1 MYNSVMNCFKKC
13 FNLKELEC
21 LYASMIKNNAV
32 QDCFYMNQFIT
43 TCSTFRR
50 TDYAVRAFTEMESPN
65 AYVYNAIIKAFIHC
79 LNPVQA
85 LHFYL
90 SMLRA
95 GVSPSSYTFPS
106 VIKGCV
112 LVSDLGFGES
122 VHGQIFRF
130 GFGSN
135 VFVQTSLIDFYSG
148 FGRLVGAR
156 QVFDEIPERDG
167 FVWTTM
173 LSGYSRGGDMGS
185 ARRLFDEMPERNVA
199 TWNSLINGYARVRD
213 MGSCELLFR
222 EMPEKDLISWTTMI
236 SCYSQNKL
244 YSEALTVFS
253 EMRMN
258 GVRPDEVTMTTV
270 ISSCAHLGALDLG
283 KDIHLYVM
291 QNGFELD
298 VYIGSALIDMY
309 AKCGSLERALVV
321 FFKLQ
326 EKNLFCWNSI
336 IEGLAVHG
344 LAEEA
349 ISMFGRMEKDNIK
362 PNGVTFISVLS
373 ACTHAGLVEVGRRWF
388 KKMTHELSITPQI
401 EHYGCMVD
409 LLCKAGLFEDALE
422 LIQSMTMEPNAII
435 WGAVLGGS
443 KLYKNL
449 DIAQVAAN
457 MLMVLE
463 PNNSGYYSLLVSM
476 HADANRWNEVAKT
489 RSAMKEL
496 GVEKSCPGSSWIEME
511 SKIHQFAASDKC
523 HPAASQIY
531 SLLHELENQL
541 KLYGHVLE
549 FKFFT

>member
-1 MYNSVMNCFKKC
+1 MKC
-13 FNLKELEC
+13 LKRCSNLKQLEC
-21 LYASMIKNNAV
+21 LYALMIKNNAI

-43 TCSTFRR
+43 SCSTFRR
-50 TDYAVRAFTEMESPN
+50 TDYAVVAFEQMESPN
-65 AYVYNAIIKAFIHC
+65 AFVYNAIIKGFIHC
-79 LNPVQA
+79 LNPIQA
-85 LHFYL
+85 LHFYV

-95 GVSPSSYTFPS
+95 GVSPTSYTFPS

-112 LVSDLGFGES
+112 LVSCLGFGES
-122 VHGQIFRF
+122 VHGQVLRT
-130 GFGSN
+130 GFVSN

-148 FGRLVGAR
+148 FDRLLGAR
-156 QVFDEIPERDG
+156 QVFDEMPERDA

-185 ARRLFDEMPERNVA
+185 ARALFDEMPERNVA
-199 TWNSLINGYARVRD
+199 TWNSLINGYARVGD
-213 MGSCELLFR
+213 VVNCELLFG
-222 EMPEKDLISWTTMI
+222 EMTEKDLISWTTMI

-244 YSEALTVFS
+244 YREALTVFD

-283 KDIHLYVM
+283 KGIHLYVM

-298 VYIGSALIDMY
+298 VFIGSALIDMY

-321 FFKLQ
+321 FYKLR
-326 EKNLFCWNSI
+326 EKNLFCWNSV

-344 LAEEA
+344 NAEEA
-349 ISMFGRMEKDNIK
+349 LSMFGRMEKENVK
-362 PNGVTFISVLS
+362 PNGITFISVLS
-373 ACTHAGLVEVGRRWF
+373 ACTHAGLVKEGRRWF
-388 KKMTHELSITPQI
+388 KRMTCDLLITPQI

-409 LLCKAGLFEDALE
+409 LLCKAGLLEDALE
-422 LIQSMTMEPNAII
+422 LIQSMRMEPNAII

-457 MLMVLE
+457 KLMVLE

-476 HADANRWNEVAKT
+476 HADANRWGEVAKA

-511 SKIHQFAASDKC
+511 SKIHQFAASDEF

-531 SLLHELENQL
+531 SLLHELQSQL

-549 FKFFT
+549 FESFT